1 MTLTAV
7 DPRHV
12 TDPARPASAGSGNDA
27 PLRTGDG
34 AASERSVDQRFALSL
49 ADAALRADRT
59 DGGSPSDDPGRQ
71 VRGAGLSSGQALPA
85 LVRAVAEHDAQAFVD
100 RMDELLSGPVTLIDD
115 AGAEVAASAA
125 TEVGRSAPGRSIL
138 IDDDG
143 VVAGCLRLPATGW
156 WSAAEEHLL
165 RALGLV
171 VLRGRRLAEEVLD
184 LRHRIALSGW
194 LAPTTGQTDP
204 PPGHSSGPTPAV
216 CRPVVISVPDTLTG
230 LPARAVIER
239 LRRACARHPQ
249 LHAVTLVPRDGGLL
263 GVAPEQVG
271 LDPDA
276 QARMWRTVL
285 DDVATDGAGV
295 SVGKAASAGDELR
308 ASFDAAQTVANLQ
321 RRGASYLALPEVAVS
336 EQLGPIAD
344 VLDAVSASRIPQFV
358 ERVLGEL
365 LADDRF
371 GGQLMETLHAYLTT
385 GGSPQEAGRLLHLH
399 VSSVKYRMRV
409 IRQLLGPRLLDPVQR
424 FDLELAVRLYFAAQ
438 ELAAVRREHTGR
450 PRP

>member
-1 MTLTAV
+1 
-7 DPRHV
+7 
-12 TDPARPASAGSGNDA
+12 
-27 PLRTGDG
+27 
-34 AASERSVDQRFALSL
+34 
-49 ADAALRADRT
+49 
-59 DGGSPSDDPGRQ
+59 
-71 VRGAGLSSGQALPA
+71 
-85 LVRAVAEHDAQAFVD
+85 
-100 RMDELLSGPVTLIDD
+100 
-115 AGAEVAASAA
+115 
-125 TEVGRSAPGRSIL
+125 
-138 IDDDG
+138 

-171 VLRGRRLAEEVLD
+171 VLRGRRMAEEVLD
-184 LRHRIALSGW
+184 LRHRIALAGW
-194 LAPTTGQTDP
+194 LAPTTCPTGP
-204 PPGHSSGPTPAV
+204 PPGHSPGSAPAV
-216 CRPVVISVPDTLTG
+216 CRPVVISLPDTLTG
-230 LPARAVIER
+230 LRARAVTER
-239 LRRACARHPQ
+239 LRRACARHRQ

-276 QARMWRTVL
+276 PARMWRKVL
-285 DDVATDGAGV
+285 DEVATDGVSV
-295 SVGKAASAGDELR
+295 SVGKAAPAGDELR

-321 RRGASYLALPEVAVS
+321 RRGASYLALPEIAVS

-344 VLDAVSASRIPQFV
+344 VLNAVSASRIPQFV

-371 GGQLMETLHAYLTT
+371 GGQLMETLHAYLAT

-399 VSSVKYRMRV
+399 ASSVKYRMRV

-438 ELAAVRREHTGR
+438 ELAAVRQEHT
-450 PRP
+450 